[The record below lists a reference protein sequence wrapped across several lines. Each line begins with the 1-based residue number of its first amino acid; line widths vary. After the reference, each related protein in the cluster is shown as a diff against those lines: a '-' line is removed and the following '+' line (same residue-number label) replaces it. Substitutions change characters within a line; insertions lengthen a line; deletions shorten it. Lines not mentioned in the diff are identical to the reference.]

1 MRNVITRRKGN
12 PMIRTAIVRLT
23 TIPAVAYRQKLAA
36 GGSGIIILRPDTAQP
51 GIAGIS
57 KTSGEA
63 IPTANADAALFP
75 PAAFAEAIELTAGL
89 PFKKLGG
96 VKVTADMVAEPV
108 AETAEEVAEEAAD
121 AVIVDGED
129 YAKIVERYTDKK
141 GALSYALL
149 NKEFIQF
156 AHSSSVVR
164 AMIGAGESV
173 EAIRAYIAGTKF
185 RSITKS
191 KSLDDAQVA
200 KIVELLDEVSPK
212 GVFRE
217 LNEELR
223 KMLAKAKG

>member
-1 MRNVITRRKGN
+1 
-12 PMIRTAIVRLT
+12 MIRTATVKLT
-23 TIPAVAYRQKLAA
+23 AIPAIAYRLKLPS
-36 GGSGIIILRPDTAQP
+36 GGSGITILRPDAKQP

-63 IPTANADAALFP
+63 IPTANVDAALFP
-75 PAAFAEAIELTAGL
+75 PEAFAEAIELTAGM
-89 PFKKLGG
+89 PYKKLGG
-96 VKVTADMVAEPV
+96 VKVTADMVATALP
-108 AETAEEVAEEAAD
+108 ETAEELAEEAAEV
-121 AVIVDGED
+121 VIDGED

-149 NKEFIQF
+149 NREFIKF

-164 AMIGAGESV
+164 KMLDEKASLE
-173 EAIRAYIAGTKF
+173 EIRAYIAGTKF
-185 RSITKS
+185 RSITGNEK
-191 KSLDDAQVA
+191 LGDAEVA

-223 KMLAKAKG
+223 RKLAGAKKA